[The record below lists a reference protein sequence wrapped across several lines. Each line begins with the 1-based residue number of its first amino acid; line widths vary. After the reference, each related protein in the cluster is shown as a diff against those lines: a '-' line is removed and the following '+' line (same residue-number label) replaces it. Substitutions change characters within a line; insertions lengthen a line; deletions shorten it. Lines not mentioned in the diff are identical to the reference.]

1 MKKKTLLIF
10 HPVLATYRVDQF
22 NSLNDLFNLK
32 VVFLFD
38 NMWNYRMDQDKLISE
53 CNFEQHYLLK
63 GIKLKGR
70 VFRFGVYRMIKEI
83 NPDII
88 ISYEYSLTTQYIIL
102 LKKLGLI
109 KQNIGITTDDS
120 IDFCHNVQSLARQ
133 IIRNSSLSKLS
144 FIVVLSDEVSKFYK
158 NKFQLKDN
166 QVIISPILQSSEK
179 LRKESHILEEKAKS
193 NIDIYKLK
201 NKKVLLFV
209 GRLIPEKALEGFF
222 QTTAQLISDYDNIV
236 FVIVGEGKEKSK
248 LQDVINKKSLNNK
261 IIFTGKLEGSDV
273 HSWYLSA
280 SGFVLP
286 SISEAFGAVVNEA
299 LIFGIPVLCS
309 KYAGASSLINKKNGL
324 IFDPLEKGDTVA
336 KTRQFFDNIHSI
348 EEVSIDN
355 KPSLMEDL
363 DEQFINEWEKLQYV

>member
-22 NSLNDLFNLK
+22 NSLNDLFDLK

-38 NMWNYRMDQDKLISE
+38 NMWNYKMDQDKLISE

-70 VFRFGVYRMIKEI
+70 VFRFGVFKKIKEI

-102 LKKLGLI
+102 LKQLGLI

-133 IIRNSSLSKLS
+133 IIRNNSLSKLS

-158 NKFQLKDN
+158 NKFQLKNN

-179 LRKESHILEEKAKS
+179 LREKSDTLEEKANF
-193 NIDIYKLK
+193 NIDRYKLN

-209 GRLIPEKALEGFF
+209 GRLIPEKALESFL
-222 QTTAQLISDYDNIV
+222 QTISSLLSDYNNIV

-248 LQDVINKKSLNNK
+248 LQDVINKNKLNNK
-261 IIFTGKLEGSDV
+261 VIFTGKLEGSDV

-286 SISEAFGAVVNEA
+286 SISEAFGAVVNES
-299 LIFGIPVLCS
+299 LIFGTPVLCS
-309 KYAGASSLINKKNGL
+309 KYAGASNLINKRNGL

-336 KTRQFFDNIHSI
+336 KTRQFFDNINPIKEISI
-348 EEVSIDN
+348 EN

>member
-22 NSLNDLFNLK
+22 NSLNDLFDLK

-38 NMWNYRMDQDKLISE
+38 NMWNYKMDQDKLISE

-70 VFRFGVYRMIKEI
+70 VFRFGVFKKIKEI

-133 IIRNSSLSKLS
+133 IIRNSSLSKLC

-193 NIDIYKLK
+193 NIDTYKLN

-209 GRLIPEKALEGFF
+209 GRLIPEKALEGFL
-222 QTTAQLISDYDNIV
+222 QTISSLLLDYDNIV

-248 LQDVINKKSLNNK
+248 LQDVINKNRLNNK
-261 IIFTGKLEGSDV
+261 VIFTGKLEGIDV

-286 SISEAFGAVVNEA
+286 SISEAFGAVVNES
-299 LIFGIPVLCS
+299 LIFGTPVLCS

-324 IFDPLEKGDTVA
+324 IFDPLDKEDTISKTKG
-336 KTRQFFDNIHSI
+336 FLDNIHPI
-348 EEVSIDN
+348 EEISIAN
-355 KPSLMEDL
+355 KPSLMDDL
-363 DEQFINEWEKLQYV
+363 DEKFINEWEKLQYV